1 MRGPPQDGS
10 FACFASQVAALSGEE
25 EGGAQSALDGGR
37 TLLPLCRSSC
47 IPRHEV
53 SGGGRRGDR
62 PRSSGRVLLPRG
74 GFRTFEVSTVMPNE

>member
-62 PRSSGRVLLPRG
+62 PRSSGRPPSSWVLSHLRG
-74 GFRTFEVSTVMPNE
+74 FDRDPE